1 MSLPPRRPRPSDP
14 LISVIVP
21 VYNEAEA
28 IDAFLD
34 QISPELAALAARV
47 ELIFV
52 NDGSKD
58 ATLPLLIDRAQAN
71 PQLRVVNLSRNFG
84 KEAAMTAGLD
94 LAEGDAVVLIDVD
107 LQDPPELIGAFVAR
121 WREGYDVVYGLRESR
136 QADGRLK
143 AITAGWFYKVFNRM
157 AATSI
162 PHNVGDFRLID
173 RRVVHA
179 IRQMPERGR
188 FMKGLFA
195 WVGFPS
201 VAVPYVRPAR
211 RLGQTT
217 WNYWRL
223 WNFALDGIVSFST
236 APLRIWT
243 YFGVLLAAG
252 ALAYAAFIAAYRVI
266 AGIAVPGYAS
276 LIIVLLLSTAAN
288 LVSLGMIGEYVSRLF
303 VETKQRPIYLLEG
316 IYRQDTTQCPPER
329 EPLPDKDGRRH
340 KDAAL
345 QPTRAAV
352 LARADSALDSDP
364 ATEI

>member
-1 MSLPPRRPRPSDP
+1 MPLPPPRPRPADP

-34 QISPELAALAARV
+34 QVTPELIRTAARY
-47 ELIFV
+47 EIIFV
-52 NDGSKD
+52 NDGSTD
-58 ATLPLLIDRAQAN
+58 ATLSLLIARAEAT
-71 PQLRVVNLSRNFG
+71 PGLRVVNLSRNFG

-94 LAEGDAVVLIDVD
+94 LAQGDAVVLIDVD
-107 LQDPPELIGAFVAR
+107 LQDPPALLSRFVAL

-136 QADGRLK
+136 VADGRLK
-143 AITAGWFYKVFNRM
+143 ALTAGLFYKVFNRM
-157 AATSI
+157 AATPI

-173 RRVVHA
+173 RRVVAA
-179 IRQMPERGR
+179 IRQLPERGR

-195 WVGFPS
+195 WVGFSS

-211 RLGQTT
+211 LLGQTS

-243 YFGVLLAAG
+243 YCGVAIALG
-252 ALAYAAFIAAYRVI
+252 AVGYAAFILLHRMLMGVD
-266 AGIAVPGYAS
+266 VPGYAS
-276 LIIVLLLSTAAN
+276 LIIVLLFSTAAN
-288 LVSLGMIGEYVSRLF
+288 LISLGMIGEYVSRLF

-316 IYRQDTTQCPPER
+316 IYQQDAPAV
-329 EPLPDKDGRRH
+329 
-340 KDAAL
+340 AAPG
-345 QPTRAAV
+345 QG
-352 LARADSALDSDP
+352 
-364 ATEI
+364 

>member
-1 MSLPPRRPRPSDP
+1 MPSPPPRPRPKNP

-28 IDAFLD
+28 IDAFLG
-34 QISPELAALAARV
+34 QVTPELERAGARF
-47 ELIFV
+47 EIIFV

-58 ATLPLLIDRAQAN
+58 ATLSLLIARAEAA
-71 PQLRVVNLSRNFG
+71 PWMRVANLSRNFG

-94 LAEGDAVVLIDVD
+94 LADGDAVVLIDVD
-107 LQDPPELIGAFVAR
+107 LQDPPELLGRFVAL
-121 WREGYDVVYGLRESR
+121 WRSGYDVVYGLRESR
-136 QADGRLK
+136 RADGRLK
-143 AITAGWFYKVFNRM
+143 ALSAGLFYAVFNRM
-157 AATSI
+157 SATPI

-173 RRVVHA
+173 RRVVA
-179 IRQMPERGR
+179 AMRLLGERGR

-211 RLGQTT
+211 LLGQTK

-243 YFGVLLAAG
+243 YCGALLALG
-252 ALAYAAFIAAYRVI
+252 AVGYAAFIALHRLLMGAD
-266 AGIAVPGYAS
+266 VPGYAS
-276 LIIVLLLSTAAN
+276 LIIVLLFSTAVN
-288 LVSLGMIGEYVSRLF
+288 LISLGMIGEYVSRLF

-316 IYRQDTTQCPPER
+316 IYQQQPACAPEPVR
-329 EPLPDKDGRRH
+329 EPIHHG
-340 KDAAL
+340 
-345 QPTRAAV
+345 
-352 LARADSALDSDP
+352 S
-364 ATEI
+364 

>member
-1 MSLPPRRPRPSDP
+1 MPLPPPKPRPHDP

-28 IDAFLD
+28 IGAFLD
-34 QISPELAALAARV
+34 QVTPELQRAGVRY
-47 ELIFV
+47 EIIFV

-58 ATLPLLIDRAQAN
+58 ATLPMLIGLAQN
-71 PQLRVVNLSRNFG
+71 IPTMRVANLSRNFG

-94 LAEGDAVVLIDVD
+94 LAEGDAVVMIDVD
-107 LQDPPELIGAFVAR
+107 LQDPPELLGRFVAL
-121 WREGYDVVYGLRESR
+121 WRDGYDVVYGLRESR
-136 QADGRLK
+136 EADGRLK
-143 AITAGWFYKVFNRM
+143 AFSAGLFYSVFNRM
-157 AATSI
+157 SATPI

-173 RRVVHA
+173 RRVVPA
-179 IRQMPERGR
+179 MRLLPERGR

-211 RLGQTT
+211 LHGTSK

-243 YFGVLLAAG
+243 YCG
-252 ALAYAAFIAAYRVI
+252 AVIALGAVAYAAFIALHTLLLGAD
-266 AGIAVPGYAS
+266 VPGYAS
-276 LIIVLLLSTAAN
+276 LIIVLLFSTAAN
-288 LVSLGMIGEYVSRLF
+288 LISLGMIGEYVSRLF

-316 IYRQDTTQCPPER
+316 VYRQDAASAH
-329 EPLPDKDGRRH
+329 EP
-340 KDAAL
+340 
-345 QPTRAAV
+345 V
-352 LARADSALDSDP
+352 LELLDHGS
-364 ATEI
+364 